1 MARESNRLSAVK
13 VSKLKE
19 PGRYADGH
27 GLYLQ
32 VSKWGTKAWI
42 FRYMKAGRA
51 RHMGL
56 GPLHTLSLQEARER
70 ARKARQALVD
80 GKDPIED
87 RTSVRLAERAEAAKR
102 ITFKEAAEKYI
113 AAHKAGWKNA
123 KHGEQWESTL
133 STYAYPTI
141 GNLSVADVDTA
152 HVLKIIEP
160 IWGSKTETASRVRG
174 RVESVLDWATAR
186 KFRQGDNPARW
197 RGHIDKLLPKRSKVQ
212 KVEHHPAMPYSDVGA
227 FVREIR
233 EGASVSALAL
243 EFTVLTGCRT
253 GEVTGARWEEFDLS
267 SHKNR
272 KGQEEGLVWTVPGAR
287 TKSGRDHRV
296 PLSPRVLSILR
307 EVPRIKGNPYVFHGA
322 REGQHLSNMAML
334 GLLREKRDRAFTVH
348 GFRSSFRDWAA
359 EQTNFP
365 REIAEAALAHVL
377 GDKTE
382 AAYQRGDLLEKR
394 RKLMEA
400 WAGYCEQ
407 PASRGDNVRPMRA
420 AQ

>member
-1 MARESNRLSAVK
+1 MTRESNRLNALK
-13 VSKLKE
+13 VSKLKA
-19 PGRYADGH
+19 PGRYNDGH

-32 VSKWGTKAWI
+32 VSKWGTKAWV
-42 FRYMKAGRA
+42 FRFMKNGRA

-56 GPLHTLSLQEARER
+56 GPLHTLTLQEARER
-70 ARKARQALVD
+70 ARKARQALLD
-80 GKDPIED
+80 GIDPIED
-87 RTSVRLAERAEAAKR
+87 RTALRRAERAEAAKR

-113 AAHKAGWKNA
+113 AAHRAGWKNA
-123 KHGEQWESTL
+123 KHADQWEATL
-133 STYAYPTI
+133 TTYAYPTI

-174 RVESVLDWATAR
+174 RIESVLDWATAR
-186 KFRQGDNPARW
+186 KFRQGENPARW
-197 RGHIDKLLPKRSKVQ
+197 RGHLDKLLPARAKVQ
-212 KVEHHPAMPYSDVGA
+212 KVEHHPAMPYADVSA

-233 EGASVSALAL
+233 EGGSISALAL
-243 EFTVLTGCRT
+243 EFTILTACRT
-253 GEVTGARWEEFDLS
+253 GEVTGARWEEFDFA
-267 SHKNR
+267 K
-272 KGQEEGLVWTVPGAR
+272 KVWTIPGER

-296 PLSPRVLSILR
+296 PLSPRALAILK
-307 EVPRIKGNPYVFHGA
+307 EVPRIKGNPYVFTGA

-334 GLLREKRDRAFTVH
+334 ELLREKRGMKFTVH
-348 GFRSSFRDWAA
+348 GFRSSFRDWAG
-359 EQTNFP
+359 EVTNFP

-400 WAGYCEQ
+400 WAGYCDR
-407 PASRGDNVRPMRA
+407 PAVKGDNVRALRA